1 MPLTSLFFTAARCA
15 RARPLLCSASQRSGG
30 DGVGAGG
37 EDGGGA
43 AGHAA
48 LELAR
53 KSCAELQKLAPP
65 HHLSWE
71 SRAQLREVA
80 GATPSLAAFTRPLKF
95 AATVRART
103 DSRSAPS
110 LEMSA
115 SARSRAWA
123 RGPTAGDRRRTLRRS
138 RKQVY
143 SYSNKRTNCTRRGE
157 RTSNRLARGP
167 GAALHKAIFCVGA
180 SGTFACCGVISGFEK
195 RTVARPHFPLW
206 FRRRRKCFAGG

>member
-15 RARPLLCSASQRSGG
+15 RARPLLCSASQSSGG

-43 AGHAA
+43 AGHPA

-65 HHLSWE
+65 RLSWE

-95 AATVRART
+95 AATVRA
-103 DSRSAPS
+103 A
-110 LEMSA
+110 L
-115 SARSRAWA
+115 
-123 RGPTAGDRRRTLRRS
+123 TAEAL
-138 RKQVY
+138 
-143 SYSNKRTNCTRRGE
+143 
-157 RTSNRLARGP
+157 
-167 GAALHKAIFCVGA
+167 GA
-180 SGTFACCGVISGFEK
+180 
-195 RTVARPHFPLW
+195 
-206 FRRRRKCFAGG
+206 